1 MERNIGE
8 SEEETQGTGGGG
20 STLEPLRHDTELSL
34 KDHDRTLGLNL
45 STNTNIH
52 LYLIRPQKQSFYPS
66 SSICL
71 HQSTHGTPLWPA
83 AELSVAEHNMD
94 SPEHPE
100 NASVDEQKTQIFFT

>member
-8 SEEETQGTGGGG
+8 SEEETQGTGGGE

-34 KDHDRTLGLNL
+34 KDRDRTLGLNL
-45 STNTNIH
+45 STKTNIH
-52 LYLIRPQKQSFYPS
+52 LHLIHLQKQSFYPS
-66 SSICL
+66 SSIRP
-71 HQSTHGTPLWPA
+71 HQSTHGMPRWLA

-100 NASVDEQKTQIFFT
+100 NASVDEQKRQIFFT